1 MCLFI
6 NVVLS
11 LPKTESREKMTENS
25 LMTNLEK
32 VKGFDLNLLLY
43 FEAIFVHKSVS
54 KAAVLLGISPSA
66 VSQSLTRL
74 RGYFSDPLFVRE
86 GRGLVATTV
95 AENLHTHLSSGFS
108 QIINSLDYFNDSNT
122 KSKFVI
128 HSTPYAAMR
137 LLPGISAQI
146 LNANLNCE
154 IAHINSDALL
164 ETTEDA
170 LTYRKAD
177 IVFDTKPYYN
187 FSTIVEPVIV
197 EKPVPICRVDH
208 PRLADHLSFD
218 DMKKEMSS
226 FLNVNSE
233 YVRRMQTGINDF
245 LGDRSFFISS
255 SSIIVNASI
264 VEQTDIVSFVPEWFA
279 RKFAS
284 SLNFKVLECEFTP
297 EPVTLFMTYNKIS
310 CKNPTFMQLIELIRK
325 SSQL

>member
-1 MCLFI
+1 MADY
-6 NVVLS
+6 S
-11 LPKTESREKMTENS
+11 LNA
-25 LMTNLEK
+25 NLEK
-32 VKGFDLNLLLY
+32 IKGFDLNLLLY
-43 FEAIFVHKSVS
+43 FEAIFAHKSVS
-54 KAAVLLGISPSA
+54 KAAFLLGISPSA
-66 VSQSLTRL
+66 VSQSLTKL
-74 RGYFSDPLFVRE
+74 REYFSDPLFVRE

-108 QIINSLDYFNDSNT
+108 QLINSLDYSSDSKT

-137 LLPGISAQI
+137 LLPDISAQI
-146 LNANLNCE
+146 LDANLNCE

-177 IVFDTKPYYN
+177 IVFDTKPYYT

-208 PRLADHLSFD
+208 PRLSDQLSYE

-264 VEQTDIVSFVPEWFA
+264 VEKTDIVSFVPEWFA

-284 SLNFKVLECEFTP
+284 SLNFKILECEFTP
-297 EPVTLFMTYNKIS
+297 EPVTIFMTYNKIS
-310 CKNPTFMQLIELIRK
+310 CKNPTFMQLIKLIRK
-325 SSQL
+325 NGEL